1 MAKVRQFGTT
11 WWGKAWL
18 DALEQRSL
26 IDPNRLPRGRTYA
39 RQERVRDI
47 ELSPGELRAQVS
59 GNQEGPYTTT
69 LSMRVLADSEWDTV
83 LDLAMTKASNVAAL
97 LAGQVPKEIGDHVLP
112 DRGDLSPECS
122 CPDWAE
128 PCKHVAALCYV
139 AADMFDADPFALLTL
154 RGLSRDAVLTEVRSR
169 RSERLGVDLTPS
181 SDQPRGGDP
190 AISGAQAFRRKP
202 TQLQQSAPLPSHPGT
217 LVALTVIPGMDAG
230 IDADELAELVS
241 DAAERAWSMLAGGA
255 DSGLDLSIGAD
266 VVRRAARGTSGQIA
280 EATG

>member
-1 MAKVRQFGTT
+1 MVKVRQFGTT

-39 RQERVRDI
+39 RQDRVRDI

-128 PCKHVAALCYV
+128 PCKHVA
-139 AADMFDADPFALLTL
+139 
-154 RGLSRDAVLTEVRSR
+154 
-169 RSERLGVDLTPS
+169 
-181 SDQPRGGDP
+181 
-190 AISGAQAFRRKP
+190 
-202 TQLQQSAPLPSHPGT
+202 
-217 LVALTVIPGMDAG
+217 
-230 IDADELAELVS
+230 
-241 DAAERAWSMLAGGA
+241 
-255 DSGLDLSIGAD
+255 
-266 VVRRAARGTSGQIA
+266 
-280 EATG
+280 

>member
-39 RQERVRDI
+39 RQDRVRDI

-97 LAGQVPKEIGDHVLP
+97 LPAPIG
-112 DRGDLSPECS
+112 
-122 CPDWAE
+122 
-128 PCKHVAALCYV
+128 
-139 AADMFDADPFALLTL
+139 
-154 RGLSRDAVLTEVRSR
+154 
-169 RSERLGVDLTPS
+169 
-181 SDQPRGGDP
+181 
-190 AISGAQAFRRKP
+190 
-202 TQLQQSAPLPSHPGT
+202 PSHANT
-217 LVALTVIPGMDAG
+217 LLRCVTSLPTC
-230 IDADELAELVS
+230 
-241 DAAERAWSMLAGGA
+241 SMLIP
-255 DSGLDLSIGAD
+255 SLYS
-266 VVRRAARGTSGQIA
+266 RCAA
-280 EATG
+280 